1 MPPARRVTLQ
11 QVAAAAG
18 VSSTTA
24 SFVLSGRK
32 DGHRPG
38 SDSTVERVEQAA
50 RELGYVP
57 NAHARAMRLGR
68 TDSIALA
75 LGDARDPWVGELAHV
90 VSQHAASKGLSTL
103 VLVDES
109 WHSLLQGRPFD
120 CSLITGVEYGQGRDH
135 VRDLARQGQRMVVHS
150 GQYEPEGFDVIR
162 STAEKAVGSAIR
174 RLRSRHDRVHFFGL
188 EERVPE
194 RPNRS
199 RLGLFLDEVAAA
211 GEDPTGRWRA
221 APPTMGEAQVE
232 ASAWLREAERP
243 TAVITQTS
251 YLAIA
256 LQAAALRVGISV
268 PDELEIIALGDVP
281 RTSTLLGEVSHYAP
295 ADTFT
300 TMAEV
305 LVQRAVTSPEELP
318 WRLLVFD
325 WEFHPGV
332 TTRDQIVG

>member
-32 DGHRPG
+32 DGQRPA
-38 SDSTVERVEQAA
+38 SEATVERVTRAA

-90 VSQHAASKGLSTL
+90 VSEHAATRGLSTL

-109 WHSLLQGRPFD
+109 WHALLQGRPFD
-120 CSLITGVEYGQGRDH
+120 CSLITGVEYGRGRDH
-135 VRDLARQGQRMVVHS
+135 VIELARQGQRMVVHS
-150 GQYEPEGFDVIR
+150 AQYEPEGFDVIR
-162 STAEKAVGSAIR
+162 STAEKAVGLALN

-188 EERVPE
+188 GPTPE
-194 RPNRS
+194 SPARS
-199 RLGLFLDEVAAA
+199 RLDVFLDEVVAA
-211 GEDPTGRWRA
+211 GDDPSGTWRA

-232 ASAWLREAERP
+232 AADWLRGQDRP

-256 LQAAALRVGISV
+256 LQAAALRVGLSV

-281 RTSTLLGEVSHYAP
+281 RTSALLGEISHYAP
-295 ADTFT
+295 DDSFT
-300 TMAEV
+300 RIAG
-305 LVQRAVTSPEELP
+305 LVVERAFTPPDELD
-318 WRLLVFD
+318 WRLVELA
-325 WEFHPGV
+325 WEYQPGL
-332 TTRDQIVG
+332 TTFS